1 MSTATTPLVPSAAPE
16 ARVVTERPPTW
27 RVPITLAVFGIVALV
42 AFGLGS
48 ASGETS
54 TFGITLGSEAFE
66 IAPLELP
73 TRTSAI
79 VLSVACLALA
89 GFAALRVSRQ
99 QQIPLWVTIGFAAN
113 GKDSLMISIS
123 GQFVQ
128 FSTQAE
134 GPRKVVYVQGVFAA
148 DLKRRKG

>member
-1 MSTATTPLVPSAAPE
+1 MPPE
-16 ARVVTERPPTW
+16 ALSAKYEGNRIYLPLKAGMMTFDQLVNGEIPIRSATLEHRD
-27 RVPITLAVFGIVALV
+27 VPDGIFLD
-42 AFGLGS
+42 GD
-48 ASGETS
+48 
-54 TFGITLGSEAFE
+54 
-66 IAPLELP
+66 
-73 TRTSAI
+73 R
-79 VLSVACLALA
+79 
-89 GFAALRVSRQ
+89 RQ
-99 QQIPLWVTIGFAAN
+99 LQPYDVRIGFAAN